1 MKKSIKEYDDK
12 SITALEKEAQSA
24 RQEIA
29 TMSLNSKVNP
39 SKDTNSIS
47 KKRRKLAVLLT
58 ALVQKKMKEK

>member
-29 TMSLNSKVNP
+29 TLSLNSRVNP

-47 KKRRKLAVLLT
+47 KKRKKLAVLLT
-58 ALVQKKMKEK
+58 ALVQKKMKGK

>member
-1 MKKSIKEYDDK
+1 MKKSMKEYDDK

-47 KKRRKLAVLLT
+47 KKRKKLAVLLT
-58 ALVQKKMKEK
+58 ALVQKKMKGK

>member
-12 SITALEKEAQSA
+12 SIATLEKDAQSA

-29 TMSLNSKVNP
+29 TMSLNSRVNP

-47 KKRRKLAVLLT
+47 KKRKKLAVLLT
-58 ALVQKKMKEK
+58 ALVQKKMKGK

>member
-1 MKKSIKEYDDK
+1 MKKNIKEHDDK
-12 SITALEKEAQSA
+12 SIASLEKEAQSA

-29 TMSLNSKVNP
+29 TMSLSSRVNP

-58 ALVQKKMKEK
+58 SLVQKKMKGK

>member
-29 TMSLNSKVNP
+29 TMSLNSRVNP

-47 KKRRKLAVLLT
+47 KKRKKLAVLLT
-58 ALVQKKMKEK
+58 ALVQKKMKGK

>member
-39 SKDTNSIS
+39 TKDTNSIS
-47 KKRRKLAVLLT
+47 IKRKKLAVLLT
-58 ALVQKKMKEK
+58 ALVQKKMKGK

>member
-1 MKKSIKEYDDK
+1 MKKIIKEYDDK
-12 SITALEKEAQSA
+12 SIAALEKEAQGA

>member
-1 MKKSIKEYDDK
+1 MKKNFKEYDDK

-39 SKDTNSIS
+39 TKDTNSIS
-47 KKRRKLAVLLT
+47 IKRKKLAVLLT
-58 ALVQKKMKEK
+58 ALVQKKMKGK

>member
-1 MKKSIKEYDDK
+1 MKKNIKEYDDK
-12 SITALEKEAQSA
+12 SIEALEKDAQSA

-47 KKRRKLAVLLT
+47 KKRKKLAVLLT
-58 ALVQKKMKEK
+58 ALVQKKMKGK

>member
-12 SITALEKEAQSA
+12 SITALEKEAQSV

-29 TMSLNSKVNP
+29 TMSLNARVNP

-47 KKRRKLAVLLT
+47 KKRKKLAVLLT
-58 ALVQKKMKEK
+58 ALVQKKMKGK

>member
-1 MKKSIKEYDDK
+1 MKKNIKEYDDK

-39 SKDTNSIS
+39 TKDTNSIS
-47 KKRRKLAVLLT
+47 IKRKKLAVLLT
-58 ALVQKKMKEK
+58 ALVQKKMKGK

>member
-1 MKKSIKEYDDK
+1 MKKTLKNTTINRLQ
-12 SITALEKEAQSA
+12 TLEKDAQSA

-47 KKRRKLAVLLT
+47 KKKKLAVLLT
-58 ALVQKKMKEK
+58 ALIQKKMKGK

>member
-12 SITALEKEAQSA
+12 SIATLEKDAQSA

-29 TMSLNSKVNP
+29 TMSLNSRVNP

-47 KKRRKLAVLLT
+47 KKRKKLAVLLT
-58 ALVQKKMKEK
+58 ALIQKKMKGK